1 MSIKTLTD
9 ELDKAVTVAQG
20 AAKALDA
27 AKAAAAAALADKL
40 LTADPGAYTITGVA
54 ADIKLT
60 DIVMAAVPGVYVVTG
75 AAARGNLDFDTYVG
89 GGGAFV
95 VIIND

>member
-27 AKAAAAAALADKL
+27 AKAAAAAAHA
-40 LTADPGAYTITGVA
+40 TYES
-54 ADIKLT
+54 
-60 DIVMAAVPGVYVVTG
+60 
-75 AAARGNLDFDTYVG
+75 ARPIPAPTR
-89 GGGAFV
+89 
-95 VIIND
+95 